1 MYIRKPRK
9 VRLDLQ
15 TANVKLHRPEGVR
28 GHIDCSYVVAQIKDF
43 FNLYKFY

>member
-28 GHIDCSYVVAQIKDF
+28 GHIDCSYDVAQIKDF
-43 FNLYKFY
+43 FNLYKSY